1 MSTSASFLSV
11 SYLRQKYCN
20 ITLKLQVIMIMIRV
34 VVRVPSPGKARPES
48 NTLSILHQL
57 LIKAFRRENIINTIK
72 IKYNKRLGG
81 YQLHAK
87 EEQQKN

>member
-20 ITLKLQVIMIMIRV
+20 ITLKLQIIMIMIRV

-57 LIKAFRRENIINTIK
+57 LFKAFRRENIINTIK
-72 IKYNKRLGG
+72 IKYNKRLG